1 MEEKERIQVLRAE
14 LHRHN
19 HNYYVLNSPEIS
31 DQQFDA
37 LMHELQDLE
46 ARHPEMYDANSPTQ
60 RVGSDLGGD
69 FEQVSHRYPM
79 LSLGNTYNRGDVA
92 DFHRRVSEGLGG
104 EAFEICCELKF
115 DGLSIS
121 LWYDEGRLTRAVTRG
136 DGVRGDD
143 VTANVRTIKT
153 IPLQL
158 VEGKGWPQHFEI
170 RGEILM
176 PWTSFEALNAER
188 ERREEP
194 LFANPR
200 NAASGTLKSKSSA
213 VVAERRLDA
222 YLYYILGEEIHETS
236 HHDGLQRAKDW
247 GFKVSAH
254 MRKVKTLEEIYAFI
268 DYWDKERKTLP
279 VATDGIVLK
288 VDSISQ
294 QQRLGYTAKTPR
306 WAIAYKF
313 QAERARTRLQA
324 VTYQVGRTGAVTPV
338 ANMEPVQLAGTV
350 VKRASLHNEDV
361 MRSLD
366 LHVGDMVYVEKA
378 GEIIPQIVGV
388 DKEARDKNLGE
399 KVTFITRCPECGT
412 PLVRIEGEAA
422 HYCPNDTTCP
432 PQLKG
437 KVEHYICR
445 DAMNIDSLGPETV
458 DDYFEKGWVST
469 PADLY
474 KLTVAQLA
482 GEDRKRLKSAQKIV
496 DGIERSKTVTF
507 DRVLYALGI
516 RFVGKVAAQHL
527 AHHFKDIDALL
538 AATPQQ
544 MTEVEG
550 IGETIA
556 ESICRWRAD
565 ERNRTLIAAL
575 KAEGVN
581 MKMEAKEQASDVLEG
596 KNIVISG
603 TFQHH
608 SREEYKALIEAHGG
622 KNVGSISGKTSFVLA
637 GENMGPSKRQK
648 AEALGVTLMDEAT
661 FLALIGTPTTP
672 EEGPRQLSLFD

>member
-1 MEEKERIQVLRAE
+1 MEEKERIQELRKE

-19 HNYYVLNSPEIS
+19 YNYYVLNAPEIS
-31 DQQFDA
+31 DIQFDA
-37 LMHELQDLE
+37 LMHELQELE

-69 FEQVSHRYPM
+69 FEQVRHRYPM

-92 DFHRRVSEGLGG
+92 DFYRRVSDGLRG
-104 EAFEICCELKF
+104 EPFEVCCELKF
-115 DGLSIS
+115 DGLGIS

-143 VTANVRTIKT
+143 VTANVRTIKS

-158 VEGKGWPQHFEI
+158 QDGGDWPALFEI

-176 PWTSFEALNAER
+176 PWTSFEALNAAR
-188 ERREEP
+188 ERREET

-213 VVAERRLDA
+213 VVAARRLDA
-222 YLYYILGEEIHETS
+222 YLYYLLGDDIRGTS
-236 HHDGLQRAKDW
+236 HYDNMQQAKSW
-247 GFKVSAH
+247 GFKVSGH
-254 MRKVKTLEEIYAFI
+254 MRRVRTLEEIYDFI
-268 DYWDKERKTLP
+268 DYWDTERRNLP

-288 VDSISQ
+288 VDDLRQ

-313 QAERARTRLQA
+313 QAERVETRLNA

-366 LHVGDMVYVEKA
+366 LHIGDSVYVEKA

-388 DKEARDKNLGE
+388 NTAARGHDTGE
-399 KVTFITRCPECGT
+399 KVSFITHCPECGT
-412 PLVRIEGEAA
+412 PLIRVQGEAA
-422 HYCPNDTTCP
+422 HYCPNDTACP

-445 DAMNIDSLGPETV
+445 DAMNIESLGPETV
-458 DDYFEKGWVST
+458 DDYFERGLVRT

-474 KLTVAQLA
+474 TLTVPQLA

-496 DGIERSKTVTF
+496 DGIEKSKTVTF
-507 DRVLYALGI
+507 DRVLYAMGI

-527 AHHFKDIDALL
+527 ARHFGNIDAIMT
-538 AATPQQ
+538 ATPQQ
-544 MTEVEG
+544 LMEVEG
-550 IGETIA
+550 VGDTIA
-556 ESICRWRAD
+556 TSICQWRND
-565 ERNRTLIAAL
+565 ERNRAL
-575 KAEGVN
+575 LEALRAHGIT
-581 MKMEAKEQASDVLEG
+581 MKMQTTGHTSETLKG
-596 KNIVISG
+596 RNIVISG
-603 TFQHH
+603 TFRHH
-608 SREEYKALIEAHGG
+608 SREEYKALIETHGG
-622 KNVGSISGKTSFVLA
+622 KNVSSISSRTSLILA

-648 AEALGVTLMDEAT
+648 AEALGIPLTDETAFLRMIGEAETADEA
-661 FLALIGTPTTP
+661 
-672 EEGPRQLSLFD
+672 PRQLSLFD